1 MAVPKKRKSKS
12 KTRSRRTHNM
22 RLTMPGFQECSNP
35 NCDGMRKLHRACTSC
50 GTYKSEQ
57 VLEVIEI

>member
-12 KTRSRRTHNM
+12 KTRSRRAQNM
-22 RLTMPGFQECSNP
+22 RLTMPGFQECP
-35 NCDGMRKLHRACTSC
+35 NCGGMRQSHRACNSC